1 MKRMVL
7 SLLSLLFATGL
18 AMAQEGSTAVVSTKS
33 GKVSGIIQ
41 EGTMAYLGIPYAKVE
56 RFMPPQPVKKWS
68 GIRKCDHWGPDVGKL
83 LCAECMD
90 HGCKGQE
97 AGHVLV
103 ARWRFRL
110 WHL

>member
-1 MKRMVL
+1 MPRKWDSQINVLPLQQKSVRDMKRMTL
-7 SLLSLLFATGL
+7 SLISLLFATGL

-68 GIRKCDHWGPDVGKL
+68 GSS
-83 LCAECMD
+83 
-90 HGCKGQE
+90 
-97 AGHVLV
+97 
-103 ARWRFRL
+103 
-110 WHL
+110 